1 MESTSIS
8 RKVFICSPFRPTTKD
23 PDKRT
28 KEQVDNARLA
38 AEGCRKAVGLG
49 FTPIAPHLFIPRF
62 LNDEDEFERDIGIK
76 LGLNWLEDCDELWVL
91 GDHISGG
98 MAIEIDHAKKLKK
111 TIRIVRYLEIPKD
124 QIESLLKQ
132 AGEVNL
138 DGATSN
144 TLVITDVTDLD
155 NPMEEV

>member
-28 KEQVDNARLA
+28 KERADNVRLA
-38 AEGCRKAVGLG
+38 AEGCRRAVGLG
-49 FTPIAPHLFIPRF
+49 FTPIAPHLFIPMF
-62 LNDEDEFERDIGIK
+62 LDDEDELERNLGIK

-91 GDHISGG
+91 GDYISNG
-98 MAIEIDHAKKLKK
+98 MAIEIEHAKMLTK
-111 TIRIVRYLEIPKD
+111 TIRIVRYLEIPKS

-138 DGATSN
+138 DGVTNN

-155 NPMEEV
+155 NPKEDV